1 MFLNSTPSLILMVL
15 ITSIDY
21 IIFKKLD
28 CTHEGLM
35 NFSVGHMPMLWDI
48 VFHESWA
55 VNTAVCRTAG
65 AQY

>member
-1 MFLNSTPSLILMVL
+1 MVL

-21 IIFKKLD
+21 IIFKKFD

-35 NFSVGHMPMLWDI
+35 NFGVDHMPMLLDI
-48 VFHESWA
+48 AFYKSWA

-65 AQY
+65 VQY